1 MRGLVRGRKVRTTIA
16 GKDGVR
22 AGDLLNRDFATTA
35 PNRAWVTDFTYV
47 PTWSGFAYVAFAID
61 LYPRAIVGWSA
72 ATTKDVTFVE
82 SCLSMA
88 LWRRDHTGRP
98 VPAGMIHHSD
108 AGSQYTSIR
117 FTETLARQSLSAS
130 IGSIGD
136 AHDNAVAESFMGL
149 FKNEAIAAGS
159 PFRTGPLRTLSD
171 VETLT
176 LHYVDW
182 YNNHRLHSLCDL
194 VTPEEFEQVY
204 YAHNTG
210 SPSGDAAN
218 KKTA

>member
-1 MRGLVRGRKVRTTIA
+1 MCFI
-16 GKDGVR
+16 
-22 AGDLLNRDFATTA
+22 
-35 PNRAWVTDFTYV
+35 
-47 PTWSGFAYVAFAID
+47 ID
-61 LYPRAIVGWSA
+61 ACSRAIVGWSA
-72 ATTKDVTFVE
+72 ATTKDVAFVE

-88 LWRRDHTGRP
+88 LWRRDHTSRP

-117 FTETLARQSLSAS
+117 FTETLALQSLSAS

-136 AHDNAVAESFMGL
+136 AYDNAVAESFMGL

-176 LHYVDW
+176 MNYVDW

-194 VTPEEFEQVY
+194 VTPEEFEQRY